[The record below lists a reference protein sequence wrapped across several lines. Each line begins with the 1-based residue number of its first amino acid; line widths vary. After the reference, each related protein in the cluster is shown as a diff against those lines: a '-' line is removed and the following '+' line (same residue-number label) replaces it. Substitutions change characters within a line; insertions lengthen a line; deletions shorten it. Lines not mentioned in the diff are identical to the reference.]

1 MHSTSTRHSLS
12 TSLSTGTGS
21 RRHRE
26 NRQRQNTLQVAGGAA
41 EPLCL
46 CSPEG
51 TNKGESRA
59 ALSHTQPLIRRHT
72 NSFLCSLLPQHR
84 LLPLPHLPA
93 PGSPALTAAL
103 LASSPSCTQ
112 LASSL
117 IGNVKAR
124 LSLLRCLDV
133 DNVEYGQ
140 LNTVPDELLQRAAS
154 QTGIF
159 ALPCEVVHTG
169 WGRERCTI
177 N

>member
-1 MHSTSTRHSLS
+1 MLSTSTRHSLS

-21 RRHRE
+21 QHE

-59 ALSHTQPLIRRHT
+59 ALSHTQPLTRRHT

-93 PGSPALTAAL
+93 PGSPALTAL
-103 LASSPSCTQ
+103 LASSPSCTW

-117 IGNVKAR
+117 IGNVNAR

-140 LNTVPDELLQRAAS
+140 LSAVPDELLQGAAS

-159 ALPCEVVHTG
+159 ASPCEAVRTG
-169 WGRERCTI
+169 RGREGCTI